1 SHLKF
6 SPFEMASN
14 EEEVVMTPSKK
25 GKVTHIK
32 IERKKKMNVN
42 PEDVVHVA
50 GGQHQGLVINRPD
63 AQDEDLGK
71 PQLQLGFLC
80 FLVDLKTEE
89 HYVESRKLKFWY
101 KEGCDY
107 YNQVTTAY
115 EFFKELVRPEN
126 FPRDYVGF
134 IKKCMK
140 QMQSPRYLL
149 ARKVDLEVEHLDAA
163 DAPMSPGIENM
174 NGEGF
179 NKRDDR
185 PIEEIIREKLLTLL
199 ESAYPNVLSVEDLV
213 RITGAD
219 AAMVQLQLQELLDR
233 QLISSMENGGF
244 VRKVLDDKTEV
255 QMIKNMP
262 VIASNLQ
269 PTIAI
274 ITYQYCEKMA
284 VDAMMENKTTYVR
297 YKTEGESNVY
307 TTGFIGEHKV
317 VTTKLSAL
325 GNFRAAQIS
334 SGNTTTRL
342 LGTFQAIEHVFLVG
356 CAGSVPHFT
365 DFYKHGR
372 LGDVVISASDQSDK
386 GYIYYYCDKITQD
399 KQGET
404 QYQLKTWAPRDL
416 ELQKLVEKVKE
427 KLQVDPSFSPWE
439 QYIAEGQDLLA
450 SQEQD
455 YTRPPRSSDRLYM
468 GIGEGQVI
476 EVQHPEN
483 PTGVPTDTERPVI
496 RFGVFGAGRPVKQEM
511 LRHDFASRYG
521 IQAFDAEFDQVMESI
536 TGNRKDSFMIV
547 RGLADYIDGTKN
559 KEWQPYAAL
568 AAAAVTK
575 ALIMS
580 LHNPQLDDY

>member
-1 SHLKF
+1 
-6 SPFEMASN
+6 MATN
-14 EEEVVMTPSKK
+14 DEEVVMTPSKK

-32 IERKKKMNVN
+32 IERKKKQSVN
-42 PEDVVHVA
+42 PEDIVHVA

-71 PQLQLGFLC
+71 PQLQLGFMC
-80 FLVDLKTEE
+80 FLVDMKTDE

-101 KEGCDY
+101 IPGCDY

-140 QMQSPRYLL
+140 QMQSDRYKM

-163 DAPMSPGIENM
+163 DAPMSPG
-174 NGEGF
+174 F
-179 NKRDDR
+179 NKKDDR
-185 PIEEIIREKLLTLL
+185 PIEEIIREKLLTIL

-219 AAMVQLQLQELLDR
+219 AALVTLQLQELQAR
-233 QLISSMENGGF
+233 QLISPMENGGF

-262 VIASNLQ
+262 MIATNLQ

-317 VTTKLSAL
+317 VTTKLPAI
-325 GNFRAAQIS
+325 GHFRAAQIS

-365 DFYKHGR
+365 DYYKHGR
-372 LGDVVISASDQSDK
+372 LGDVVISTCDDK
-386 GYIYYYCDKITQD
+386 GYIYYYCDKILQD
-399 KQGET
+399 KKGEV

-416 ELQKLVEKVKE
+416 ELQRIADKLKE
-427 KLQVDPSFSPWE
+427 TLQVDPSYAPWE
-439 QYIAEGQDLLA
+439 QFIAEGQELLA

-483 PTGVPTDTERPVI
+483 PDGIETRTDTPVI
-496 RFGVFGAGRPVKQEM
+496 RFGVLGAGRPVKTEM
-511 LRHDFASRYG
+511 SRHDFASRYG
-521 IQAFDAEFDQVMESI
+521 IQSFDTDFDQVLDSI
-536 TGNRKDSFMIV
+536 VGNRKDSFMFV
-547 RGLADYIDGTKN
+547 RGLADYVDGTRN

-568 AAAAVTK
+568 AAASVTK

-580 LHNPQLDDY
+580 LHNAQLDDF